1 MTSSGWNRKLL
12 FDFIELYES
21 HPCLWHMDKEAMFYN
36 KAVKKLA
43 YMELVDLIKNDFP
56 TADIKFVKAKIKNI
70 RNSFRREYN
79 KVENSRRIP
88 DGIPMYSTKL
98 W

>member
-1 MTSSGWNRKLL
+1 MTSSGWNRGLL
-12 FDFIELYES
+12 FNFIVLYES
-21 HPCLWHMDKEAMFYN
+21 HPCLWRMDKEAMFYN

-56 TADIKFVKAKIKNI
+56 TADIKFVKSKIKNI
-70 RNSFRREYN
+70 RNSFRREYT

-88 DGIPMYSTKL
+88 DGIPMYSPNL

>member
-1 MTSSGWNRKLL
+1 MTSYGWNRDLL
-12 FDFIELYES
+12 FSFIELYES
-21 HPCLWHMDKEAMFYN
+21 HPCLWRMDKEAKFYN
-36 KAVKKLA
+36 KAAKKLA
-43 YMELVDLIKNDFP
+43 YMELVDLIKKDFP
-56 TADIKFVKAKIKNI
+56 TADIKFVKTKIKNI